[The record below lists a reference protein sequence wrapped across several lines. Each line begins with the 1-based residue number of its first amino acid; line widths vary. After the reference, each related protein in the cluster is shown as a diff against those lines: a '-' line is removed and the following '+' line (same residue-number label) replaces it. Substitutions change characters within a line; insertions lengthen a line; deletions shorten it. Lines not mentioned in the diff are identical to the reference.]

1 MLHMDK
7 FLTAYIMIVVAI
19 LGAVFG
25 SFINCMA
32 WRMVHKENVLKG
44 RSHCTCCDHPLG
56 AVDLIPVFSYIFLK
70 GRCRYCNQKIS
81 MRYMITELFSAFM
94 FVSLVWKYDISFL
107 TLRYVVLACILLGL
121 SLVDLDSYEI
131 PNGCIIMGIVW
142 WIVTIP
148 LMETSIIEE
157 IKNGVIGGF
166 AIGGGVFLCS
176 LVMDFVLKKE
186 SMGGG
191 DIKLYFMLG
200 LYTGW
205 VLGLF
210 QLIISCMIGIV
221 FVFVLRRNTIP
232 FAPAISLSA
241 LITLLWGNEIVAWY
255 LGLLL

>member
-157 IKNGVIGGF
+157 IKTGLIGGF
-166 AIGGGVFLCS
+166 AIGGGVLLCA
-176 LVMDFVLKKE
+176 LIMDFVLKKE

-200 LYTGW
+200 LYMGW
-205 VLGLF
+205 ILGLF
-210 QLIISCMIGIV
+210 HLIVSCIVGIV
-221 FVFVLRRNTIP
+221 FVFVLKRNTIP

-255 LGLLL
+255 FGLLL